1 LVYQLDTLN
10 QFKWDFPGTNDAV
23 PGSTQPAV
31 RWHQSFGGNG
41 ILEFSLDKG
50 ATWQLSSS
58 NVNLSQS
65 YFKWMIPDTF
75 ATALLRMT
83 INGLHFESDSFVISK
98 NIQLQVGFNCQD
110 SVMVNWNDIPR
121 ANQYRLY
128 ALTSNF
134 LQPVI
139 TQSNTAFIFA
149 KKDIDSKYLTVAPV
163 LQNREGIMAFT
174 INYET
179 QGVAC
184 YFKSFLAELA
194 LDKAAI
200 SFELGSLYQ
209 VKKIEIEKDQGNA
222 FVSIQTF
229 VPPLQL
235 SYQSQIGNLHQG
247 INRFRIKI
255 TFQNGKTIYSEE
267 ELVYFT
273 NNQKFVVYPNPVH
286 VGQSF
291 NILRNNLDDATLIL
305 YDSYGRKLQQSFLQD
320 IVNPINTAFL
330 QSGIYFM
337 VIIDKDQKRIFQ
349 QKVIVQ

>member
-1 LVYQLDTLN
+1 
-10 QFKWDFPGTNDAV
+10 
-23 PGSTQPAV
+23 
-31 RWHQSFGGNG
+31 
-41 ILEFSLDKG
+41 
-50 ATWQLSSS
+50 
-58 NVNLSQS
+58 
-65 YFKWMIPDTF
+65 
-75 ATALLRMT
+75 
-83 INGLHFESDSFVISK
+83 
-98 NIQLQVGFNCQD
+98 
-110 SVMVNWNDIPR
+110 
-121 ANQYRLY
+121 
-128 ALTSNF
+128 
-134 LQPVI
+134 
-139 TQSNTAFIFA
+139 
-149 KKDIDSKYLTVAPV
+149 
-163 LQNREGIMAFT
+163 
-174 INYET
+174 
-179 QGVAC
+179 VAC

-337 VIIDKDQKRIFQ
+337 VIIDKDQKRLFQ